1 MAEKGTPKYIAN
13 KIKSKGLQK
22 LRWFCQMCEKQCR
35 DENGF
40 KCHTSSEAHQRQ
52 LLLFAETPESFLD
65 AYSGEFEKTFIS
77 LLSRCHGTKRTFAN
91 AVYQEYIKV
100 KLAQDDQEKEA
111 EFIRKQVEL
120 DRLRK
125 GEEVQSLYTDLIR
138 SDAEEKIQLGLKLP
152 PTLDA
157 KPLNSSSK

>member
-91 AVYQEYIKV
+91 AVYQEYIKE

-125 GEEVQSLYTDLIR
+125 GEEVQ
-138 SDAEEKIQLGLKLP
+138 
-152 PTLDA
+152 
-157 KPLNSSSK
+157 